1 MKSPC
6 RKLFDRIDG
15 LPGVRIATTARFS
28 PFSGSVS
35 ASNVDV
41 EGYSPRPDESRSV
54 SDVLVGPHYPTT
66 LGIPLLLGREVNL
79 RDTVGST
86 KVAMVNEAFVRHYFP
101 ADNPIGHRFG
111 YAGQSYE
118 IVGVLQN
125 ALFEDAKTK
134 VRDMIFRA
142 LLQDQTQTA
151 MTAELE
157 LRTIGDPGTIASQVR
172 EAVSQEDSKIP
183 VSGVQ
188 TLRDQVEGS
197 FNEERLA
204 ARLVS
209 FFGGLAL
216 FLACIGLYGVTAQS
230 VTRRTNEIGVRM
242 ALGAGR
248 RDILGMIL
256 RETGLLLGASLALG
270 LPLSY
275 AASRAIASQLFGLGP
290 GDISSF
296 LVALAILA
304 TVMVLAGFLPALRAT
319 RVDPVVALRYE

>member
-1 MKSPC
+1 
-6 RKLFDRIDG
+6 
-15 LPGVRIATTARFS
+15 
-28 PFSGSVS
+28 
-35 ASNVDV
+35 
-41 EGYSPRPDESRSV
+41 
-54 SDVLVGPHYPTT
+54 
-66 LGIPLLLGREVNL
+66 
-79 RDTVGST
+79 
-86 KVAMVNEAFVRHYFP
+86 MVNEAFVRHYFP
-101 ADNPIGHRFG
+101 AENPIGHRFG
-111 YAGQSYE
+111 YEDQSYE

-134 VRDMIFRA
+134 VRDMIFLA

-172 EAVSQEDSKIP
+172 KAVSQEDSRIP

-209 FFGGLAL
+209 FFSGLAL
-216 FLACIGLYGVTAQS
+216 FLACIGLYGVTAQG
-230 VTRRTNEIGVRM
+230 VARRTNEIGVRM

-256 RETGLLLGASLALG
+256 RETGSLLGASLALG

-304 TVMVLAGFLPALRAT
+304 TVMVFAGFLPALRAT